1 MHLCFFI
8 PQVPYRRLSGI
19 FIHNSKATSFGVLY
33 IAWLSSGSDRVNV
46 GWDSC
51 SHASGL
57 EGINLPPCGVSVV
70 LSLLKSSAAFQSP

>member
-1 MHLCFFI
+1 MVFSFI
-8 PQVPYRRLSGI
+8 TLKQCLLGFCILP
-19 FIHNSKATSFGVLY
+19 
-33 IAWLSSGSDRVNV
+33 GSAPDLIGSVW
-46 GWDSC
+46 GGDSC